1 MQTFFQV
8 FKSAGGHFQK
18 HRGARMG
25 AALSYYAVFSIAP
38 LGILIIALVGS
49 VFGTQLVE
57 QSVITQVERF
67 IGGGSG
73 EFVQSL
79 ITGVTSQSL
88 GTIGTVLS
96 IATIIF
102 GVVSLMS
109 VLDSSLDELWETK
122 TVRTAQKESFW
133 RHLKMM
139 IKNRLPA
146 FAMLPII
153 AILFLFFVA
162 TSVSLVLFSEQLK
175 GFGDTLRFVEPV
187 ALFVLGTVFFALV
200 YKILPG
206 RSLPL
211 RELLIGGV
219 VTSTLF
225 VIGRLIIGYYISSFA
240 HTTVYGAAGSL
251 VAILIWIYYSSQV
264 FFFGASFTY
273 IYSKKRGVLSK

>member
-1 MQTFFQV
+1 MKSLFTV
-8 FKSAGGHFQK
+8 IKSAGKHFQA

-57 QSVITQVERF
+57 QSVIAQAERF
-67 IGGGSG
+67 IGGGAG
-73 EFVQSL
+73 EFIES
-79 ITGVTSQSL
+79 IIYGITSQSL
-88 GTIGTVLS
+88 GVIGTILS
-96 IATIIF
+96 IATILF
-102 GVVSLMS
+102 GVFSLMS

-122 TVRTAQKESFW
+122 TQSDSKKQSFW
-133 RHLKMM
+133 VRV
-139 IKNRLPA
+139 KNIVQKKLPA
-146 FAMLPII
+146 FSMLPII

-162 TSVSLVLFSEQLK
+162 TSVSLSLFSDHLSGLGE
-175 GFGDTLRFVEPV
+175 TIRFIEPI
-187 ALFVLGTVFFALV
+187 ALFILGTVFFALV
-200 YKILPG
+200 YKILPD
-206 RSLPL
+206 RSLPA

-225 VIGRLIIGYYISSFA
+225 LIGRLIIGYYISSFA
-240 HTTVYGAAGSL
+240 DTTIYGAAGSL

-273 IYSKKRGVLSK
+273 IYSKKRGVLSR

>member
-88 GTIGTVLS
+88 STIGTVLS

>member
-1 MQTFFQV
+1 MQTFFQI
-8 FKSAGGHFQK
+8 FKSAAVHFQR

-49 VFGTQLVE
+49 VFGRQLVE
-57 QSVITQVERF
+57 QSVIAQVERF

-122 TVRTAQKESFW
+122 TVRTSPKESFW
-133 RHLKMM
+133 KRLKM
-139 IKNRLPA
+139 IIQNRLPA
-146 FAMLPII
+146 LAMLPII
-153 AILFLFFVA
+153 ATLFLFFVA

-175 GFGDTLRFVEPV
+175 GFGDTLRFVEPI

-211 RELLIGGV
+211 RELLIGGI

-273 IYSKKRGVLSK
+273 IYSKKRGVLSR

>member
-1 MQTFFQV
+1 MKKFFSV
-8 FKSAGGHFQK
+8 FKSALQHFQS

-49 VFGTQLVE
+49 VFGTELVE
-57 QSVITQVERF
+57 QSVITQAERF
-67 IGGGSG
+67 MGGGAG
-73 EFVQSL
+73 EFIESI
-79 ITGVTSQSL
+79 ITATTSQSL
-88 GTIGTVLS
+88 GIIGTILS
-96 IATIIF
+96 IATILFGIF
-102 GVVSLMS
+102 SLIS

-122 TVRTAQKESFW
+122 VARVSQKRSFLVQ
-133 RHLKMM
+133 LKEI
-139 IKNRLPA
+139 IKKKLPA

-162 TSVSLVLFSEQLK
+162 ISVSLSFFAKELSM
-175 GFGDTLRFVEPV
+175 FGEWIHFVEPI
-187 ALFVLGTVFFALV
+187 ALFILGTVLFALI
-200 YKILPG
+200 YKILPD
-206 RSLPL
+206 RSLPG

-225 VIGRLIIGYYISSFA
+225 LIGRLVIGYYIASFA
-240 HTTVYGAAGSL
+240 DTTIYGAAGSL

-273 IYSKKRGVLSK
+273 IYSKKRGVLSR